1 MKMSDKT
8 YDTLKWIQKILV
20 LLAAFYVSFAE
31 TWGLP
36 FGTQMQKTFLDL
48 ATILLGILEIA
59 SARYNK
65 EQNEESDGIE
75 REDPLNIDIVSHEDI
90 DGVG

>member
-1 MKMSDKT
+1 MRLSDRV
-8 YDTLKWIQKILV
+8 YDVLKWIQKILV

-59 SARYNK
+59 SATYNK
-65 EQNEESDGIE
+65 EMNASLELTDAEVDNHEVEE
-75 REDPLNIDIVSHEDI
+75 
-90 DGVG
+90 GVG

>member
-59 SARYNK
+59 SATYNK
-65 EQNEESDGIE
+65 EMNASLELTDAE
-75 REDPLNIDIVSHEDI
+75 IDSHEVEE
-90 DGVG
+90 GVG